1 VSTNRRPIIVLLVDD
16 QPFVGVA
23 IKRLLASEAD
33 IEVHCCHVAEE
44 AVAVAAGVGPTLI
57 LQDLVMPGI
66 DGLTLVASYR
76 STATTAATAIIVL
89 SGSDDPTSRDRALA
103 AGANDFLLKLPAKAD
118 LVACIRRHSTGVG
131 QASPKAETTTLASV
145 ELECRL
151 DPIVI
156 GDLIQA
162 SSDFTSDLVDL
173 FLEDARGRIE
183 ALRQSTPSL
192 DHAEMRRAAHSLKG
206 SALTMGA
213 KRLAALS
220 HRLEEHA
227 KASGD
232 AEGAAEMTTAIDAEL
247 AEVATAFAEAK
258 LGSAQ
263 PGTRGAA

>member
-1 VSTNRRPIIVLLVDD
+1 VSTNHRPIIVLLVDD

-33 IEVHCCHVAEE
+33 IEVHGCHVAEE
-44 AVAVAAGVGPTLI
+44 ALAMAVKVRPTLI

-66 DGLTLVASYR
+66 DGLTLVGSYR
-76 STATTAATAIIVL
+76 ATDAVSGAAIIVL
-89 SGSDDPTSRDRALA
+89 SGSDDPTSRERALA
-103 AGANDFLLKLPAKAD
+103 AGANDYLLKLPAKAD

-131 QASPKAETTTLASV
+131 QASPTVETTTLESV

-156 GDLIQA
+156 GDLVQA
-162 SSDFTSDLVDL
+162 SSEFTSDLVDL
-173 FLEDARGRIE
+173 FLQDARSRIE
-183 ALRQSTPSL
+183 ALRTSTASL
-192 DHAEMRRAAHSLKG
+192 DHSELRRAAHSLKG

-232 AEGAAEMTTAIDAEL
+232 AERAAQITAAIDAEL
-247 AEVATAFAEAK
+247 AEVATAFAEAN
-258 LGSAQ
+258 LGSAR